1 MAQEQALK
9 KEKKQKKH
17 EIDMIEGP
25 ILSRMLV
32 FAFPLVCSNIL
43 QLLFNA
49 ADIIVVG
56 RFGSENSLAAVGST
70 SSLINLLVNLFV
82 GLAIGCNVLTAR
94 YQGARKESDV
104 SETVHTSIALS
115 IVSGVAMGI
124 IGIVVAA
131 PILELM
137 ETPEEVLPFSTL
149 YMRIYFLGMP
159 AMMIYNFG
167 SAVLRAKG
175 DTKRPLNYLT
185 IAGVINVVLNLFF
198 VIVLQLVVAG
208 VAAATS
214 ISQCFSAFMILRCL
228 IKEEGPFRLHFKL
241 LRIHK
246 NKMLRILE
254 IGLPAGFQG
263 VLFAL
268 SNVIIQASINSFGK
282 DVMAGSAASA
292 NIENFTYFAM
302 NAFYQAAISFTSQ
315 NMGAGKLKRIHRIVL
330 TATGCAAVTGLIFG
344 SLSCLFGR
352 QLLSIYSPQEV
363 VIEEGIK
370 RLFYIAAPY
379 FICGIMDTMAGV
391 IRGLGYSI
399 LPMIVSLLGA
409 CVLRI
414 IWIQA
419 FCSLPA
425 FHYVENVYVSY
436 PVTWTITLTAHII
449 CYLIIMRRL
458 KKRPEMQ
465 EAQSA
470 A

>member
-131 PILELM
+131 PILEVM

-167 SAVLRAKG
+167 SAVL
-175 DTKRPLNYLT
+175 
-185 IAGVINVVLNLFF
+185 IAGIINVVLNLFF
-198 VIVLQLVVAG
+198 VIVLQLDVAG

-363 VIEEGIK
+363 VVEEGIK

>member
-131 PILELM
+131 PILEVM

-159 AMMIYNFG
+159 FIMLYDFSSSI
-167 SAVLRAKG
+167 LRSIG
-175 DTKRPLNYLT
+175 DSRRPLYAL
-185 IAGVINVVLNLFF
+185 IAAGIINTGLNLIL
-198 VIVLQLVVAG
+198 VIVFHLGVSG
-208 VAAATS
+208 VAIATVVSNIVSSGILFYILLHEQEPIRVSLSGLS
-214 ISQCFSAFMILRCL
+214 IDWGELKKIL
-228 IKEEGPFRLHFKL
+228 I
-241 LRIHK
+241 
-246 NKMLRILE
+246 
-254 IGLPAGFQG
+254 IGVPAGLQG
-263 VLFAL
+263 MVFSLA
-268 SNVIIQASINSFGK
+268 NVCIQSMINSFGSNAI
-282 DVMAGSAASA
+282 AGSAAA
-292 NIENFTYFAM
+292 LNFEFFAYFM
-302 NAFYQAAISFTSQ
+302 VNAFAQTTVTFTSQ
-315 NMGAGKLKRIHRIVL
+315 NYGAGDFQRCKKVYRL
-330 TATGCAAVTGLIFG
+330 CMIFSVIFCG
-344 SLSCLFGR
+344 
-352 QLLSIYSPQEV
+352 LLSGIFVLGRDRKSV
-363 VIEEGIK
+363 V
-370 RLFYIAAPY
+370 
-379 FICGIMDTMAGV
+379 
-391 IRGLGYSI
+391 
-399 LPMIVSLLGA
+399 
-409 CVLRI
+409 
-414 IWIQA
+414 
-419 FCSLPA
+419 
-425 FHYVENVYVSY
+425 
-436 PVTWTITLTAHII
+436 
-449 CYLIIMRRL
+449 
-458 KKRPEMQ
+458 
-465 EAQSA
+465 
-470 A
+470 

>member
-1 MAQEQALK
+1 MKLKTLFK
-9 KEKKQKKH
+9 KEEKTRKH
-17 EIDMIEGP
+17 EIDMINGP
-25 ILSRMLV
+25 ILSRMLL

-82 GLAIGCNVLTAR
+82 GLAIGSNVLTAR
-94 YQGARKESDV
+94 YYGARRDSDV
-104 SETVHTSIALS
+104 SETVHTSVAIS
-115 IVSGVAMGI
+115 IVSGIALAV
-124 IGIVVAA
+124 IGILVAA
-131 PILELM
+131 PVLELM
-137 ETPEEVLPFSTL
+137 ETPEEVLPLSVL
-149 YMRIYFLGMP
+149 YMRIYFIGMP

-167 SAVLRAKG
+167 SSILRAKG
-175 DTKRPLNYLT
+175 DTKRPLHYLT
-185 IAGVINVVLNLFF
+185 MAGIINVILNLFF
-198 VIVLQLVVAG
+198 VIVLNMDVAG

-228 IKEEGPFRLHFKL
+228 MKEEGPFRLHAKL

-246 NKMLRILE
+246 AKLLMILE

-268 SNVIIQASINSFGK
+268 SNVIIQSSINSFGK
-282 DVMAGSAASA
+282 DVMAGSAASS
-292 NIENFTYFAM
+292 NLENFTYFGM

-315 NMGAGKLKRIHRIVL
+315 NMGAGQLKRVHRIVL
-330 TATGCAAVTGLIFG
+330 TAAGCAAVTGILMG
-344 SLSCLFGR
+344 NLTCLFGR
-352 QLLSIYSPQEV
+352 QLLGIYSTQEV
-363 VIEEGIK
+363 VIEEGMK
-370 RLFYIAAPY
+370 RMLFIAAPY

-399 LPMIVSLLGA
+399 LPMVVSLLGA

-419 FCSLPA
+419 FCSMPA
-425 FHYVENVYVSY
+425 FHHVEYVYASY
-436 PVTWTITLTAHII
+436 PVTWLITLTAHII
-449 CYLIIMRRL
+449 CYAVIMRKL
-458 KKRPEMQ
+458 KKRPEMR
-465 EAQSA
+465 EAEPA

>member
-17 EIDMIEGP
+17 EIDMINGP
-25 ILSRMLV
+25 ILSRMLL

-115 IVSGVAMGI
+115 IVSGIAMGI
-124 IGIVVAA
+124 IGILVAA
-131 PILELM
+131 PVLTLM
-137 ETPEEVLPFSTL
+137 KTPEEVLPLSTL

-185 IAGVINVVLNLFF
+185 IAGVINVVLNLTF
-198 VIVLQLVVAG
+198 VIGFKMDVAG

-228 IKEEGPFRLHFKL
+228 VQEEGAFRLHRKL

-246 NKMLRILE
+246 NKMLKILE

-268 SNVIIQASINSFGK
+268 SNVIIQSSINSFGK
-282 DVMAGSAASA
+282 DVMAGSAAA
-292 NIENFTYFAM
+292 GNIENFTYFAM

-330 TATGCAAVTGLIFG
+330 IATGCAAVTGILLG
-344 SLSCLFGR
+344 NLSCLFGR
-352 QLLSIYSPQEV
+352 QLLGIYSTQEI

-370 RLFYIAAPY
+370 RLYYIAAPY

-419 FCSLPA
+419 FCPLPA

-436 PVTWTITLTAHII
+436 PVTWTITLTAHIV
-449 CYLIIMRRL
+449 CYIIIMRKL

-465 EAQSA
+465 EACA

>member
-17 EIDMIEGP
+17 EIDMINGP
-25 ILSRMLV
+25 ILSRMLL

-115 IVSGVAMGI
+115 IVSGIAMGI
-124 IGIVVAA
+124 IGILVAA
-131 PILELM
+131 PVLTLM
-137 ETPEEVLPFSTL
+137 KTPEEVLPLSTL

-185 IAGVINVVLNLFF
+185 IAGVINVVLNLTF
-198 VIVLQLVVAG
+198 VIGFKMDVAG

-228 IKEEGPFRLHFKL
+228 VREEGAFRLHRKL

-246 NKMLRILE
+246 SKMLMILE

-268 SNVIIQASINSFGK
+268 SNVIIQSSINSFGK

-330 TATGCAAVTGLIFG
+330 IATGCAAVTGILLG
-344 SLSCLFGR
+344 NLSCLFGR
-352 QLLSIYSPQEV
+352 QLLGIYSTQEI

-370 RLFYIAAPY
+370 RLYYIAAPY

-419 FCSLPA
+419 FCPLPT

-436 PVTWTITLTAHII
+436 PVTWTITLTAHIV
-449 CYLIIMRRL
+449 CYIIIMRKL

-465 EAQSA
+465 EACA

>member
-198 VIVLQLVVAG
+198 VIVLQLDVAG

-254 IGLPAGFQG
+254 IG
-263 VLFAL
+263 
-268 SNVIIQASINSFGK
+268 
-282 DVMAGSAASA
+282 
-292 NIENFTYFAM
+292 
-302 NAFYQAAISFTSQ
+302 
-315 NMGAGKLKRIHRIVL
+315 RR
-330 TATGCAAVTGLIFG
+330 
-344 SLSCLFGR
+344 
-352 QLLSIYSPQEV
+352 
-363 VIEEGIK
+363 
-370 RLFYIAAPY
+370 
-379 FICGIMDTMAGV
+379 
-391 IRGLGYSI
+391 
-399 LPMIVSLLGA
+399 
-409 CVLRI
+409 
-414 IWIQA
+414 QA
-419 FCSLPA
+419 FKMSCSHCPTSSSR
-425 FHYVENVYVSY
+425 HPS
-436 PVTWTITLTAHII
+436 TA
-449 CYLIIMRRL
+449 LVRT
-458 KKRPEMQ
+458 
-465 EAQSA
+465 
-470 A
+470 